1 VVFGVIGPEVDCIQ
15 ARFWNPS
22 FPVLPEAIHAN
33 VQSTATDAEPGTVQ
47 AEVQLHAGSDAKRA
61 AENVWEWRKRLASTP
76 PEDGCGRAAAAG
88 KQRRAASLS
97 SMRRFPFGV
106 NRICPHLIGPVH
118 RHYCVQA

>member
-1 VVFGVIGPEVDCIQ
+1 QDHLTLGRKPC
-15 ARFWNPS
+15 S
-22 FPVLPEAIHAN
+22 FHGKTLVRLSHGRQGQRELSEAIHAN

-61 AENVWEWRKRLASTP
+61 AENVWPWRKRLASTP

-106 NRICPHLIGPVH
+106 NREFA
-118 RHYCVQA
+118 RT